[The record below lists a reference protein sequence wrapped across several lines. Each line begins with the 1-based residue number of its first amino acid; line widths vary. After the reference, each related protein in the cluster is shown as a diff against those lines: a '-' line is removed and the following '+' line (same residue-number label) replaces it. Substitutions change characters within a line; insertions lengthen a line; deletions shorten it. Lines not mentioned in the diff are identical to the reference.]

1 LRRLFKNAS
10 VQATPQCVG
19 FAIAASVDLVSSW
32 GQGSK
37 TIFAKKR
44 AISGITGRID
54 ADREIIDPDA
64 VHRKL

>member
-1 LRRLFKNAS
+1 MHR

-19 FAIAASVDLVSSW
+19 FAIAASVDLVSSR

-44 AISGITGRID
+44 AISELLAASMLIARSLTQRMVTASCRWPMG
-54 ADREIIDPDA
+54 
-64 VHRKL
+64 

>member
-1 LRRLFKNAS
+1 MHR

-32 GQGSK
+32 DQGSK

-44 AISGITGRID
+44 AISGFTGRID
-54 ADREIIDPDA
+54 ADREIIDP
-64 VHRKL
+64 